1 MIQSVRQRQKKQKDL
16 MGIIGIIALLV
27 LGGGGYYF
35 VQSSNDPLDQLTK
48 CSIKNGPKA
57 VTAIIFD
64 KSQMYTNDQVTD
76 IKTSFNLWLSG
87 NEATT
92 KMRTDILTGDL
103 KPRVNLDFFA
113 EGNLVQLYVADENRL
128 KKPAGLNP
136 ETELCVPK
144 DFRDANE
151 WIENPAFLQADYE
164 KFISTFS
171 TTIESLLEKSE
182 GNSPIMETIIRIS
195 NSESF
200 QNHPSVP
207 HNIFIVSDMIQ
218 NSENWSHYPGNNQ
231 GINWSEFSKKM
242 DGTIFM
248 RPKLNQVEIQ
258 VFYARRQTSRDRSIQ
273 TRAHVQFWEEFFSN
287 ANADISG
294 WISIDG

>member
-1 MIQSVRQRQKKQKDL
+1 MIQSARQRRKKRQDL
-16 MGIIGIIALLV
+16 MGIVGIVALLV

-35 VQSSNDPLDQLTK
+35 LQSTYDPVDEFK
-48 CSIKNGPKA
+48 CSIENGPKA

-76 IKTSFNLWLSG
+76 IKTSFNLWLAG

-92 KMRTDILTGDL
+92 KNRRI
-103 KPRVNLDFFA
+103 NLNFFE

-128 KKPAGLNP
+128 KQPDGLKP

-144 DFRDANE
+144 DFTNANE
-151 WIENPAFLQADYE
+151 WIENPAFLKADYDN
-164 KFISTFS
+164 FISTFS
-171 TTIESLLEKSE
+171 SIIQGLLEKSE

-200 QNHPSVP
+200 QKHPTVP

-218 NSENWSHYPGNNQ
+218 NSENWSHYPGSGQ
-231 GINWSEFSKKM
+231 GTNWVNFSNKLS
-242 DGTIFM
+242 GTVYM
-248 RPKLNQVEIQ
+248 RPRLNQVEVQ
-258 VFYARRQTSRDRSIQ
+258 VFYAKRQSERDKSIQ
-273 TRAHVQFWEEFFSN
+273 TRSHVQFWEEFFFN
-287 ANADISG
+287 ANANISG